1 MTTND
6 SADPQ
11 KPKEELVEKL
21 SELTELLPNDEE
33 STEESGFGVGVLEE
47 ALHRARTLTREQLE
61 QERQMLE
68 GMGLL

>member
-21 SELTELLPNDEE
+21 SELTDLLPNDEE
-33 STEESGFGVGVLEE
+33 STEESGFGDGVLEE
-47 ALHRARTLTREQLE
+47 ALMRARTLSPEQLQRDRE
-61 QERQMLE
+61 MLE
-68 GMGLL
+68 GMGFL